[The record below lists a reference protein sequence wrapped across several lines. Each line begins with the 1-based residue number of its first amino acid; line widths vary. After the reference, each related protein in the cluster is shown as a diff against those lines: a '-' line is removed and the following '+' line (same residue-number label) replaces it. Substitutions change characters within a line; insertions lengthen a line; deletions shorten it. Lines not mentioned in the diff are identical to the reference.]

1 MITVFSPDHRRH
13 AASKELYRGRLVDA
27 FETPERADAVHRAVL
42 SAGLGEVVAPTEH
55 GLAPLERVHDAA
67 YLRFLARA
75 WDEWQALGNDTDIL
89 PAVWPGRTLRTDVS
103 PTNFAARFGRY
114 ALDSGTPF
122 TAGSWAAARAGADTA
137 LTARELVER
146 GERAA
151 FALCRPPGHHA
162 GADFF
167 AGYCFLNNAA
177 ITAQACLDRGA
188 QRVAIL
194 DVDFHHGN
202 GTQSLFYDRS
212 DVLFVSIHGDPTTEY
227 PFYLGYA
234 DETGE
239 GEGAGY
245 NLNLPLPAGS
255 DNDRWFAALDVAVQR
270 VQAHDPDVLVVSLG
284 VDTYVGDPISTFRL
298 DLPEYR
304 ELGRRLAVLGRPT
317 VFLMEGGYATDA
329 IGRNVAA
336 VLTAFEAAPLRGA

>member
-13 AASKELYRGRLVDA
+13 AATKELYRGRLVDA

-42 SAGLGEVVAPTEH
+42 AAGLGEVIAPAEH
-55 GLAPLERVHDAA
+55 GLAPLERVHDAG
-67 YLRFLARA
+67 YLCFLAGA
-75 WDEWQALGNDTDIL
+75 WDEWAALGNDTDIL
-89 PAVWPGRTLRTDVS
+89 PAVWPGRTLRMDVS
-103 PTNFAARFGRY
+103 PTNFSARLGRH
-114 ALDSGTPF
+114 AMDAGTPV
-122 TAGSWAAARAGADTA
+122 TAGSWIAARAGADAA
-137 LTARELVER
+137 LTALDLVRR

-151 FALCRPPGHHA
+151 FGLCRPPGHHA

-177 ITAQACLDRGA
+177 IAAQAARDQGVP
-188 QRVAIL
+188 RVAIL

-202 GTQSLFYDRS
+202 GTQSLFYDRA
-212 DVLFVSIHGDPTTEY
+212 DVLFVSIHGDPMTEY

-234 DETGE
+234 DETGT
-239 GEGAGY
+239 GAGQGC
-245 NLNLPLPAGS
+245 NLNLPLPAGC
-255 DNDRWFAALDVAVQR
+255 DNLRWFAALDTALAR
-270 VQAHDPDVLVVSLG
+270 IAAHAPGLLVVSLG
-284 VDTYVGDPISTFRL
+284 VDTYAGDPISTFRL

-304 ELGRRLAVLGRPT
+304 ELGRRLASAGLPT

-336 VLTAFEAAPLRGA
+336 VLGAFDAAAG